1 MKYIFILSILLL
13 AACDSP
19 TLPDQDADGAIRGT
33 ILPGS
38 AAGNSGSVIVV
49 ANRNNNPNTIDWQ
62 RQRDVLSGFGDYE
75 IEELKEGQYFIL
87 VHLDADRNGERDAG
101 EYWGGYDGN
110 GDNRLD
116 PVKLIGGEAITVDAT
131 FFAQF

>member
-1 MKYIFILSILLL
+1 MRYILIFLIVLI
-13 AACDSP
+13 AACNSP
-19 TLPDQDADGAIRGT
+19 TPPDQEADGTIRGT
-33 ILPGS
+33 ILPGTAS
-38 AAGNSGSVIVV
+38 GNSGSVIVV
-49 ANRNNNPNTIDWQ
+49 ANRNNDPNTIDWQ

-87 VHLDADRNGERDAG
+87 VHLDADRDGERDAG

-116 PVKLIGGEAITVDAT
+116 AVRLVGGETITVDAT
-131 FFAQF
+131 FFNQF